1 MITSIMSGK
10 KLDIDSRQSSGAPK
24 LEFESTMRE
33 AKTLHE
39 GEELRSR
46 AMHNLKER
54 RLRLK

>member
-1 MITSIMSGK
+1 
-10 KLDIDSRQSSGAPK
+10 LDSESRQSSGVPK
-24 LEFESTMRE
+24 LEFDNVIKE

-39 GEELRSR
+39 GEELRNR

>member
-1 MITSIMSGK
+1 MSGK